1 MSREKHKFIFMKK
14 IIICLFALSF
24 FLGAHAQEV
33 KNVVKVNP
41 LGLIIG
47 SASLSYERLLN
58 EKSSVQLNANYG
70 SWNILG
76 NKISSIG
83 AGLDYRMYISK
94 TKVAPN
100 GWYLSPGASF
110 SSVSYTSTDIFSNT
124 ITGSISS
131 IGLKADMGYQWVWD
145 SGFALELFFGAGY
158 GIASGDSDG
167 ISLGGATGIAP
178 RLGIALGWGF

>member
-1 MSREKHKFIFMKK
+1 MKK
-14 IIICLFALSF
+14 IIISLIALAF
-24 FLGAHAQEV
+24 FLGANAQEV

-41 LGLIIG
+41 LGLLFG
-47 SASLSYERLLN
+47 NASLSYERLLN

-70 SWNILG
+70 SWSLLETT
-76 NKISSIG
+76 ISSVG

-110 SSVSYTSTDIFSNT
+110 SNVSYSSTDINGDE
-124 ITGSISS
+124 ITGAVSS
-131 IGLKADMGYQWVWD
+131 IGLKVDGGYQWVWD
-145 SGFALELFFGAGY
+145 SGFELELFLGAGY
-158 GIASGDSDG
+158 GIATGSSEGV
-167 ISLGGATGIAP
+167 SLGSATGITP